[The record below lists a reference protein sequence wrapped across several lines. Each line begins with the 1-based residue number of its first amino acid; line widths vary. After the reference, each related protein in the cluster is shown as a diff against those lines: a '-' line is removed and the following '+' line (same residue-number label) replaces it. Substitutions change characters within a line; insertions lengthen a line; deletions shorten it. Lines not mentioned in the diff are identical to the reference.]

1 MNARPPEAAVAR
13 VSGDRSTPP
22 DSETQAWGSGPTV
35 READF
40 APGAAKNARTS
51 GHQDR
56 RNGTRGSRWT
66 QTGKKRDCGGRP
78 STLGKRESEDSSEES
93 LGLVIQEMDR
103 EDLSGDEGHS
113 TLQAA
118 AEEFLW

>member
-1 MNARPPEAAVAR
+1 M
-13 VSGDRSTPP
+13 
-22 DSETQAWGSGPTV
+22 
-35 READF
+35 
-40 APGAAKNARTS
+40 
-51 GHQDR
+51 
-56 RNGTRGSRWT
+56 
-66 QTGKKRDCGGRP
+66 
-78 STLGKRESEDSSEES
+78 GKRESEDSSEES